1 MKLTSYSFAGG
12 GGWPRGAPPPSSS
25 SPWWGA
31 LLAALSLGGGL
42 GLDLHRIALHD
53 GKATSSSHT
62 RTVQGGARGAR
73 GAKGCKEVKGGC
85 KGG

>member
-1 MKLTSYSFAGG
+1 MAGPGAAPLPAAVPLGG
-12 GGWPRGAPPPSSS
+12 G
-25 SPWWGA
+25 

-62 RTVQGGARGAR
+62 RTAQGGARGAR
-73 GAKGCKEVKGGC
+73 GAKGCKEVKGGAREGDGC
-85 KGG
+85 KR